1 MTFGSRRNGPFVFVF
16 SFVRAAVMGL
26 GAGHVS
32 RITEPSARNAAETVA
47 RKKKS
52 RARHTYLAARTA
64 NARTAAETRDR
75 TRTGTFFESAAFDR
89 AAASNVSNADSIDS
103 VVWRH
108 VVWRHSRRAAR
119 DSTVGSTLAIDGFG
133 VASGTTAAAFASTDP
148 SFGFSEKSFVFA
160 SAASRRSRRSLSSS
174 RFRTNASRS
183 FAASYAREG
192 PPNAGKGEGVSGGDA
207 DASVFEDVGVDVSRG
222 EKRARGV
229 SGVIES
235 RLSLDGR
242 DASLD
247 V

>member
-32 RITEPSARNAAETVA
+32 RKTEPSARNAAETAA

-52 RARHTYLAARTA
+52 RARHAYPAARTA
-64 NARTAAETRDR
+64 NARTDAETRDR
-75 TRTGTFFESAAFDR
+75 TRTGTFFEL

-103 VVWRH
+103 VVWRLTL
-108 VVWRHSRRAAR
+108 WRHSRRAAR
-119 DSTVGSTLAIDGFG
+119 DSTVGSTLAIDDRGA
-133 VASGTTAAAFASTDP
+133 ASGTTAAAFASTDP
-148 SFGFSEKSFVFA
+148 SFGTSSFVFA
-160 SAASRRSRRSLSSS
+160 SAASRRSRLRSPAPGSHERQQVVRGVVRARGPRERGQGRGRLGRRRRVGFETS
-174 RFRTNASRS
+174 AST
-183 FAASYAREG
+183 
-192 PPNAGKGEGVSGGDA
+192 
-207 DASVFEDVGVDVSRG
+207 SRG
-222 EKRARGV
+222 RGRARGV

>member
-32 RITEPSARNAAETVA
+32 RITEPSARARRNAAETAA

-148 SFGFSEKSFVFA
+148 SFGTSSFVFA

-183 FAASYAREG
+183 FAASCAREG
-192 PPNAGKGEGVSGGDA
+192 PANAGKGEGVSGGDA
-207 DASVFEDVGVDVSRG
+207 DASVFEDVFENHASAAS
-222 EKRARGV
+222 RARAAFPGSSKV
-229 SGVIES
+229 V
-235 RLSLDGR
+235 
-242 DASLD
+242 
-247 V
+247 

>member
-1 MTFGSRRNGPFVFVF
+1 
-16 SFVRAAVMGL
+16 MGL

-148 SFGFSEKSFVFA
+148 SFGTSSFVFA
-160 SAASRRSRRSLSSS
+160 SAASRRSRLSLSSS

-192 PPNAGKGEGVSGGDA
+192 PANAGKGEGVSGGDA